1 MPPDRESGVMA
12 RLPPVL
18 PPPPPVN
25 TIGFPLLS
33 VITSFLL
40 LGRAAAWRDEVEI
53 PPSDEREL
61 CDPVP
66 VGVDAG
72 PFCGGGIIY

>member
-1 MPPDRESGVMA
+1 LSPDMESGVMA

-18 PPPPPVN
+18 PPPPPI
-25 TIGFPLLS
+25 TIGFPFLS

-72 PFCGGGIIY
+72 PFGCGGIIY